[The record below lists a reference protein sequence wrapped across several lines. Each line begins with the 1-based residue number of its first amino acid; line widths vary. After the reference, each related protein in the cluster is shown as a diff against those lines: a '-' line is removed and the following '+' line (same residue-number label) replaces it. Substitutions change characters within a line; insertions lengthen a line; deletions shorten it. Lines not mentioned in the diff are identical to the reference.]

1 MLNQLLYVL
10 SNLDKFTKYFKEMLV
25 LFWYDTY
32 LWIDIINPQYKFKL
46 SMDFYYVSLP
56 AVGGH
61 VIPKVVESRT
71 IWA

>member
-25 LFWYDTY
+25 LFWYDTF
-32 LWIDIINPQYKFKL
+32 LWIDIIL
-46 SMDFYYVSLP
+46 LP

-61 VIPKVVESRT
+61 VIPEVVESRT